1 MYRSSS
7 NDQCSYISKLRTIK
21 VPDFFH
27 QTWWRIKVWLY
38 YSPLS
43 YAHIIKIP
51 LKTKNLNMHT
61 TPLIHITRGA
71 WNWRS
76 AQNLY
81 ASLYIFG
88 RRRKKTKQM
97 RERKRQR
104 QRGIETEKVFPFLF
118 TRWQEDK
125 SMPVPRAAYSF
136 PPTPSHSHTYTQENA
151 PKQHKLTIDNS
162 KWNNGCTEDP
172 LREMTFS

>member
-1 MYRSSS
+1 
-7 NDQCSYISKLRTIK
+7 
-21 VPDFFH
+21 
-27 QTWWRIKVWLY
+27 
-38 YSPLS
+38 
-43 YAHIIKIP
+43 
-51 LKTKNLNMHT
+51 MHT

-151 PKQHKLTIDNS
+151 PKQHKLTMDNS

-172 LREMTFS
+172 YEGNDLFLTEICVLKELTCMEEKSQQMKGVHSTWLTKPVL